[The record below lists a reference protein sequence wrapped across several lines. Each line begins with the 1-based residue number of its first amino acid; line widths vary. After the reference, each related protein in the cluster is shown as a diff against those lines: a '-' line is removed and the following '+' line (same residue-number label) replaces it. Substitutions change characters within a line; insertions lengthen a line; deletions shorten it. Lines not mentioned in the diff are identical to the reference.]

1 MYYSLFQCQLEHLAS
16 LDLFNC
22 PVTQEDDYREQTFSL
37 LSSLT
42 CLDGIDRAG
51 QEVESGSEEEGKV
64 SFSLIFGPYR
74 KYLVLL
80 SHTHTLTTLEEEEE
94 VEESDEPGLE
104 YLQREL
110 GSVC

>member
-1 MYYSLFQCQLEHLAS
+1 LYYSLFQCQLEHLAS

-22 PVTQEDDYREQTFSL
+22 PVTQEEDYREQTFSL

-64 SFSLIFGPYR
+64 SFSLI
-74 KYLVLL
+74 LALTENL
-80 SHTHTLTTLEEEEE
+80 SSCFHTHTHTH
-94 VEESDEPGLE
+94 S
-104 YLQREL
+104 QR
-110 GSVC
+110 